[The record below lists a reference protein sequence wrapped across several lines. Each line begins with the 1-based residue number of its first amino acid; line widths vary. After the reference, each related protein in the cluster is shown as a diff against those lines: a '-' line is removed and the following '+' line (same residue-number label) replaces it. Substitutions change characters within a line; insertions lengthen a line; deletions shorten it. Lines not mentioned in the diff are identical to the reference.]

1 MTYIFFSQNEQKLA
15 KRRKLE
21 ENRNLTL
28 ITIPTATTNE
38 RQCQTS
44 PAHSF
49 DDAIHIPDIVL
60 PQQNSVTLTL
70 DELQRIADISLYYQK
85 RIELGRDCL

>member
-1 MTYIFFSQNEQKLA
+1 
-15 KRRKLE
+15 
-21 ENRNLTL
+21 LT
-28 ITIPTATTNE
+28 TIPTAITNE

-44 PAHSF
+44 PVHSF
-49 DDAIHIPDIVL
+49 DNAIHIPEQ
-60 PQQNSVTLTL
+60 PNSVTLTL